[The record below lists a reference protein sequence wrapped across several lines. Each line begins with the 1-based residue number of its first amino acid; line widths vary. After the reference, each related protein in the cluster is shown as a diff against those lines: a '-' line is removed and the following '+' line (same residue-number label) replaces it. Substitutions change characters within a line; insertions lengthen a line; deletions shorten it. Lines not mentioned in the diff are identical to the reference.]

1 MLQWDEPLIS
11 PIGSSL
17 QDCGPS
23 ITKSKLHSLK
33 IKFETRMLS
42 FLWHYYHMKHCIKLN
57 CLLLRS
63 FEKNWS
69 INISI
74 FVSVYPFCINN
85 LLLVMYQ
92 IEVWKTTFH
101 FSNLYP
107 PPPKNCLHEQLITL
121 QCLRGHYIID
131 KQMITR
137 NKEIDGSLIFFFYVL
152 NKSERLHFIKCSTDL
167 F

>member
-1 MLQWDEPLIS
+1 MNIIRGVFFSTHSMLQWDEPLIS

-17 QDCGPS
+17 QDGGPS

-74 FVSVYPFCINN
+74 FVSVYPFYINN

-101 FSNLYP
+101 FSNLYSP
-107 PPPKNCLHEQLITL
+107 LPKKKMFTWT
-121 QCLRGHYIID
+121 ID
-131 KQMITR
+131 KITMLTR
-137 NKEIDGSLIFFFYVL
+137 TLYNW
-152 NKSERLHFIKCSTDL
+152 
-167 F
+167 

>member
-1 MLQWDEPLIS
+1 MLQWDEPFIS

-33 IKFETRMLS
+33 IKSETRMLS
-42 FLWHYYHMKHCIKLN
+42 FLWHYFHMKHCIKLN

-69 INISI
+69 IDISI
-74 FVSVYPFCINN
+74 FVSVYPFYINN

-92 IEVWKTTFH
+92 IECIKYEKRH
-101 FSNLYP
+101 FISQTYTP
-107 PPPKNCLHEQLITL
+107 PSQKKKCLHEQLIKL

-137 NKEIDGSLIFFFYVL
+137 N
-152 NKSERLHFIKCSTDL
+152 R
-167 F
+167 

>member
-1 MLQWDEPLIS
+1 MGFESHDYKMNIIRGFFFSTHSMLQWDEPLIS

-42 FLWHYYHMKHCIKLN
+42 FLWHYFHMKHCIKLN

-63 FEKNWS
+63 FENNWS

-74 FVSVYPFCINN
+74 FVSVYPFYINN

-101 FSNLYP
+101 FSNLYSP
-107 PPPKNCLHEQLITL
+107 LPQKNV
-121 QCLRGHYIID
+121 Y
-131 KQMITR
+131 M
-137 NKEIDGSLIFFFYVL
+137 N
-152 NKSERLHFIKCSTDL
+152 NW
-167 F
+167 

>member
-1 MLQWDEPLIS
+1 MLPAYYSNINPSRKQMGFESHDYKMNIIRGVFFSTHSMLQWDEPLIS
-11 PIGSSL
+11 PIGLSL

-74 FVSVYPFCINN
+74 FVSVYPFYINN

-101 FSNLYP
+101 FSNLYSP
-107 PPPKNCLHEQLITL
+107 LPQKNV
-121 QCLRGHYIID
+121 Y
-131 KQMITR
+131 M
-137 NKEIDGSLIFFFYVL
+137 N
-152 NKSERLHFIKCSTDL
+152 NW
-167 F
+167 

>member
-1 MLQWDEPLIS
+1 MGFFSTHSMLQWDEPLIS
-11 PIGSSL
+11 PIGLSL

-74 FVSVYPFCINN
+74 FVSVYPFYINN

-92 IEVWKTTFH
+92 NWSMKNDISFLK
-101 FSNLYP
+101 LILP
-107 PPPKNCLHEQLITL
+107 PSPKKCLHEQLITL

-137 NKEIDGSLIFFFYVL
+137 N
-152 NKSERLHFIKCSTDL
+152 R
-167 F
+167 

>member
-1 MLQWDEPLIS
+1 MGFFFSTHSMLQWDEPLIS

-17 QDCGPS
+17 QDGGPS

-42 FLWHYYHMKHCIKLN
+42 FLWHYFHMKHCIKLN

-74 FVSVYPFCINN
+74 FVSVYPFYINN

-107 PPPKNCLHEQLITL
+107 PSPKKLFTWTIDNITML
-121 QCLRGHYIID
+121 
-131 KQMITR
+131 TR
-137 NKEIDGSLIFFFYVL
+137 TLYNW
-152 NKSERLHFIKCSTDL
+152 
-167 F
+167 

>member
-1 MLQWDEPLIS
+1 MGFESHDYKMNIIRGFFFSTHSMLQWDEPLIS

-42 FLWHYYHMKHCIKLN
+42 FLWHYFHMKHCIKLN
-57 CLLLRS
+57 CFLLRS

-74 FVSVYPFCINN
+74 FVSVYPFYINN

-101 FSNLYP
+101 FSNVYSPLP
-107 PPPKNCLHEQLITL
+107 QKNV
-121 QCLRGHYIID
+121 Y
-131 KQMITR
+131 M
-137 NKEIDGSLIFFFYVL
+137 N
-152 NKSERLHFIKCSTDL
+152 NW
-167 F
+167 

>member
-1 MLQWDEPLIS
+1 MNIIRGVFFSTHSVLQWDEPLIS

-74 FVSVYPFCINN
+74 FVSVYPFYINN

-107 PPPKNCLHEQLITL
+107 PPSPKKLFTWTIDNITML
-121 QCLRGHYIID
+121 
-131 KQMITR
+131 TR
-137 NKEIDGSLIFFFYVL
+137 TLYNW
-152 NKSERLHFIKCSTDL
+152 
-167 F
+167 

>member
-1 MLQWDEPLIS
+1 MGFESHDYKMNIIRGVFFSTHSMLQWDEPLIS

-42 FLWHYYHMKHCIKLN
+42 FLWHYFHMKHCIKLN

-74 FVSVYPFCINN
+74 FVSVYPFYINN

-101 FSNLYP
+101 FSNLYSP
-107 PPPKNCLHEQLITL
+107 LPQKNV
-121 QCLRGHYIID
+121 Y
-131 KQMITR
+131 M
-137 NKEIDGSLIFFFYVL
+137 N
-152 NKSERLHFIKCSTDL
+152 NW
-167 F
+167 

>member
-1 MLQWDEPLIS
+1 MNIIRGVFFSTHSMLQWDEPLIS
-11 PIGSSL
+11 PIGSPL

-42 FLWHYYHMKHCIKLN
+42 FLWHYFHMKHCIKLN

-74 FVSVYPFCINN
+74 FVSVYPFYINN

-101 FSNLYP
+101 FSNLYSP
-107 PPPKNCLHEQLITL
+107 VPPKKMFTWT
-121 QCLRGHYIID
+121 ID
-131 KQMITR
+131 KITMLTR
-137 NKEIDGSLIFFFYVL
+137 TLYNW
-152 NKSERLHFIKCSTDL
+152 
-167 F
+167 

>member
-1 MLQWDEPLIS
+1 MGFFFSTHSMLQWDEPLIS

-17 QDCGPS
+17 QDGGPS

-42 FLWHYYHMKHCIKLN
+42 FLWHYFHMKHCIKLN

-74 FVSVYPFCINN
+74 FVSVYPFYINN

-101 FSNLYP
+101 FSNLYSP
-107 PPPKNCLHEQLITL
+107 VPKKKMFTWT
-121 QCLRGHYIID
+121 ID
-131 KQMITR
+131 KITMLTR
-137 NKEIDGSLIFFFYVL
+137 TLYNW
-152 NKSERLHFIKCSTDL
+152 
-167 F
+167 

>member
-1 MLQWDEPLIS
+1 MNIIRGVFFSTHSMLQWDEPLIS

-42 FLWHYYHMKHCIKLN
+42 FLWHYFHMKPCIKLN

-74 FVSVYPFCINN
+74 FVSVYPFYINN

-101 FSNLYP
+101 FSNLYSP
-107 PPPKNCLHEQLITL
+107 LPKKKMFTWT
-121 QCLRGHYIID
+121 ID
-131 KQMITR
+131 KITMLTR
-137 NKEIDGSLIFFFYVL
+137 TLYNW
-152 NKSERLHFIKCSTDL
+152 
-167 F
+167 

>member
-1 MLQWDEPLIS
+1 MGFESHDYKMNIIRGVFFSTHSMLQWDEPLIS

-42 FLWHYYHMKHCIKLN
+42 FLWHYFHMKHCIKLN
-57 CLLLRS
+57 CFLLRS

-74 FVSVYPFCINN
+74 FVSVYPFYINN

-101 FSNLYP
+101 FSNVYSPLP
-107 PPPKNCLHEQLITL
+107 QKNV
-121 QCLRGHYIID
+121 Y
-131 KQMITR
+131 M
-137 NKEIDGSLIFFFYVL
+137 N
-152 NKSERLHFIKCSTDL
+152 NW
-167 F
+167 

>member
-1 MLQWDEPLIS
+1 MGFESHDYKMNIIRGVFFSTHSMLQWDEPLIS

-42 FLWHYYHMKHCIKLN
+42 FLWHYYHMKHCIKHN
-57 CLLLRS
+57 CLSLRS

-74 FVSVYPFCINN
+74 FVSVYPFYINN

-101 FSNLYP
+101 FSNLYSP
-107 PPPKNCLHEQLITL
+107 VPKKKNV
-121 QCLRGHYIID
+121 Y
-131 KQMITR
+131 M
-137 NKEIDGSLIFFFYVL
+137 N
-152 NKSERLHFIKCSTDL
+152 NW
-167 F
+167 

>member
-1 MLQWDEPLIS
+1 MGFESHDYKMNIIRGGFFSTHSMLQWDEPLIS

-74 FVSVYPFCINN
+74 FVSVYPFYINN

-101 FSNLYP
+101 FSNLYSP
-107 PPPKNCLHEQLITL
+107 LPQKNV
-121 QCLRGHYIID
+121 Y
-131 KQMITR
+131 M
-137 NKEIDGSLIFFFYVL
+137 N
-152 NKSERLHFIKCSTDL
+152 NW
-167 F
+167 